1 MQNYWGPGCN
11 QGPVVTF
18 NLKREDGSWVGHRE
32 VEKLS
37 VLSNIQ
43 LRVRIESNFVLFL
56 KFLFVCFEI
65 IFLSLHNYIL
75 CKCLMFET
83 CDDIDHQLSQ

>member
-43 LRVRIESNFVLFL
+43 LRVCIESNFLILVRLFL
-56 KFLFVCFEI
+56 NIFLVYII
-65 IFLSLHNYIL
+65 IFYVSVE
-75 CKCLMFET
+75 FET
-83 CDDIDHQLSQ
+83 CDDIDHQLPQ

>member
-1 MQNYWGPGCN
+1 MQNYWGSGCN

-18 NLKREDGSWVGHRE
+18 NLKRGDGSWVGHRE

-43 LRVRIESNFVLFL
+43 LRVGVESKVIFVLFCFVFLGYIIIYYVHVKYL
-56 KFLFVCFEI
+56 KTVMTLI
-65 IFLSLHNYIL
+65 ISYHNEFY
-75 CKCLMFET
+75 F
-83 CDDIDHQLSQ
+83 

>member
-43 LRVRIESNFVLFL
+43 LRVHIKSSFVLFFKNSRL
-56 KFLFVCFEI
+56 FFVLFCFFFLF
-65 IFLSLHNYIL
+65 LHDYIL
-75 CKCLMFET
+75 CKC
-83 CDDIDHQLSQ
+83 

>member
-56 KFLFVCFEI
+56 KFLFVCF
-65 IFLSLHNYIL
+65 
-75 CKCLMFET
+75 K
-83 CDDIDHQLSQ
+83 

>member
-1 MQNYWGPGCN
+1 M
-11 QGPVVTF
+11 TF

-43 LRVRIESNFVLFL
+43 LRVCVESTVFFCFVLFCL
-56 KFLFVCFEI
+56 QNYIVCECQIFEI
-65 IFLSLHNYIL
+65 S
-75 CKCLMFET
+75 
-83 CDDIDHQLSQ
+83 DDIDHELLR

>member
-18 NLKREDGSWVGHRE
+18 NIKREDGSWVGHRE

-37 VLSNIQ
+37 VLGNIQ
-43 LRVRIESNFVLFL
+43 LRVCIESNFLF
-56 KFLFVCFEI
+56 FNSCSFVFKY
-65 IFLSLHNYIL
+65 FLSLHNYI
-75 CKCLMFET
+75 M
-83 CDDIDHQLSQ
+83 